1 MKNGILMAITYIVI
15 LTVCLAASVA
25 VVGGFV
31 WLVCWAFGFT
41 WSWKL
46 SIGVWALISL
56 AAAIFRSSGS
66 KD

>member
-1 MKNGILMAITYIVI
+1 MFKAFAYILIFIA
-15 LTVCLAASVA
+15 LLAASIGVT
-25 VVGGFV
+25 GGFV

-46 SIGVWALISL
+46 SIGIWAVCALLS
-56 AAAIFRSSGS
+56 AIFKPSGS